1 MIRRFI
7 VTAIFFGVCAQLHAQ
22 PGYLGLDQ
30 RVTDVV
36 GRTSSVQLFSATRYM
51 PIVSPRGLA
60 NWSAPAN
67 IVEINNMPF
76 EALPLN
82 LVSPDYAP
90 FELVLAESVEVVRRP
105 ALTYAGAY
113 PAGLLSLGSRTIPDS
128 LLVFGRMYGG
138 SETGDVILDEYTK
151 DSLPFYNRNKIGF
164 SGAAG
169 VSNRLG
175 RFTYRLTAAGFNY
188 FSVGYK
194 DRDPI
199 ILSYIDA
206 ATFSRPNRNYIGIA
220 ELIWDDGNEMKVMFY
235 GGMNSFAAWE
245 QVPFASTF
253 GFFSGKLGTTRLSI
267 QNVMS
272 FLSVA
277 IRRDAV
283 SLSMRNHANT
293 DGGSYES
300 SVTALH
306 TVPKFD
312 LSRTISIALP
322 LEYAVREF
330 SVPSGNRQFLTSGEN
345 STTWAAGFELRMDFE
360 DCRTQAMVRSER
372 GFTGKRLLSGSLV
385 VAVEPSE
392 RSRLELSLSSVERSP
407 TPLERSGIFSTI
419 RYRPVLGRN
428 DTLTILGNR
437 TLRPARTTGGEIT
450 YSGAGS
456 VQTSIAVF
464 AFAIDAE
471 IRRRPVEIIRSASPG
486 DVVFSGSYENR
497 RRRMFGGLEMALR
510 ADVSDRTVAEI
521 QYVWTQNHSQLPRH
535 QLRASGTTKVMEY
548 TFTSVVINGMS
559 RTYWPEFAV
568 PPGQDDLLGTGS
580 DGISTE
586 FWTIDCVIVQ
596 SLGKVWFMQG
606 LEAKLELQNLFNRKL
621 RTFPIGVTRDFA
633 VIGYLSFKL

>member
-7 VTAIFFGVCAQLHAQ
+7 VTAIFFGCAQLHAQ
-22 PGYLGLDQ
+22 PGYLSLDQ

-76 EALPLN
+76 EAFPLN
-82 LVSPDYAP
+82 LVSPDYTP

-105 ALTYAGAY
+105 VLTYAGAY
-113 PAGLLSLGSRTIPDS
+113 PAGLLSLGSTTIPDS

-138 SETGDVILDEYTK
+138 SETGDIILDEYTK
-151 DSLPFYNRNKIGF
+151 DGLPFYNRNKIGF

-169 VSNRLG
+169 ISNRLG

-245 QVPFASTF
+245 QLPFASTF
-253 GFFSGKLGTTRLSI
+253 GFFSGTLGTTRLSI

-293 DGGSYES
+293 DGGSSKS

-306 TVPKFD
+306 TVASFD
-312 LSRTISIALP
+312 LGRSVSIALP
-322 LEYAVREF
+322 FEYAVREF

-450 YSGAGS
+450 YSG

-497 RRRMFGGLEMALR
+497 RRRMFGGVEVGFHV
-510 ADVSDRTVAEI
+510 DVSDRTDAGI

-535 QLRASGTTKVMEY
+535 QARASGTTKVMEH
-548 TFTSVVINGMS
+548 TSASVVIHGMS
-559 RTYWPEFAV
+559 RTHWPEFAV
-568 PPGQDDLLGTGS
+568 LPGQDDLAGTGS
-580 DGISTE
+580 DGIVPE

-596 SLGKVWFMQG
+596 SLGKVWFIRG
-606 LEAKLELQNLFNRKL
+606 LEAKLELQNLLNREL
-621 RTFPIGVTRDFA
+621 QTFPIGVTRDFA